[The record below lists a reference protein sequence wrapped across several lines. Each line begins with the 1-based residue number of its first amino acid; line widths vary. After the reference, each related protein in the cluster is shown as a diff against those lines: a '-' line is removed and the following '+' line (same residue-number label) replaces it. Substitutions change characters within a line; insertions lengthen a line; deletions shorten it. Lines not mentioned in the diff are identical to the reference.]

1 MKVLDL
7 VLKRQWYDM
16 IDSGEKKEEY
26 RRINQYW
33 INRFC
38 GKENQIKH
46 FDFVK
51 FHRGYTNKTTMVFV
65 VDNFTIGQGNTD
77 WGAPEN
83 EETFIIKLGER
94 ITK

>member
-7 VLKRQWYDM
+7 VLKGQWYDM
-16 IDSGEKKEEY
+16 IDRGEKKEEY

-33 INRFC
+33 INRLC
-38 GKENQIKH
+38 TKENAIKH

-51 FHRGYTNKTTMVFV
+51 FHRGYTNKTTMTFAIENMKV
-65 VDNFTIGQGNTD
+65 GQGNTD

-83 EETFIIKLGER
+83 EETFIIELGR
-94 ITK
+94 RVK